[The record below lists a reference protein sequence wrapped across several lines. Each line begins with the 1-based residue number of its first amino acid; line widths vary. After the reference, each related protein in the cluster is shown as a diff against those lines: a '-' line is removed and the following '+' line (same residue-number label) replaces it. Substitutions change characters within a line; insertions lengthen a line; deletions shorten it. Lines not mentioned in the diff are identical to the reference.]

1 MFKSNFKKK
10 IIIGLSI
17 LTIILLMSACGDGS
31 ETNINNGE
39 AVALELS
46 EINSVMDLEIVSEQ
60 SIDFKSQTAVGYVM
74 VDKNSGC
81 NYFVHKK
88 VKGPVT
94 MSPIYDKT
102 GSVKGCGENI

>member
-17 LTIILLMSACGDGS
+17 LTTSMLMSACGDGS
-31 ETNINNGE
+31 ENNVNNGE
-39 AVALELS
+39 VVAQELS
-46 EINSVMDLEIVSEQ
+46 EINPVMDLEIVSEQ
-60 SIDFKSQTAVGYVM
+60 SIDFKSQTSVGYVM
-74 VDKNSGC
+74 VDNNSGC

-88 VKGPVT
+88 LKGAVT
-94 MSPIYDKT
+94 MSPIYDET